1 MSANRPFPG
10 QGQAQSRSTEITCSL
25 KSAPP
30 SCLGQITPVEVE
42 ATLKSFDSNAG
53 QLLLV
58 SRAPLAFPAAPR
70 RAPRYCLSS
79 CHHFCTSLCFRWVLD
94 LRGVQGGVG
103 AVGRARFSTHFIA
116 FAGAPNTP
124 LAAAIPISQCIEF
137 VFAQRDA
144 IQGVFQQ
151 LDVGCDGR
159 IGESDLQIA
168 RERLNLKL
176 SDADIKRLITIA
188 DSDESGGVVRF
199 PRVLRRSC
207 SRTDPCSPP
216 LTAL

>member
-1 MSANRPFPG
+1 MQVSCCWFPERRSRFRPP
-10 QGQAQSRSTEITCSL
+10 QDEPHDIA
-25 KSAPP
+25 
-30 SCLGQITPVEVE
+30 CLPVIISVRPCASDGYLTSGEFR
-42 ATLKSFDSNAG
+42 AA
-53 QLLLV
+53 LV
-58 SRAPLAFPAAPR
+58 RL
-70 RAPRYCLSS
+70 
-79 CHHFCTSLCFRWVLD
+79 
-94 LRGVQGGVG
+94 GVPVS
-103 AVGRARFSTHFIA
+103 STHFIA